1 MSCISPTSR
10 QPLFVVVFLSRA
22 STGNRETPASPATD
36 DVIFIIPQALF
47 PRLRWFPNIRSGAVP
62 SEVRKTVKLSA
73 STHSVSSFRFNCLRP
88 QLSLN
93 TTSHQQKK
101 NKWPQGRPA
110 TLLPSSAPVSGLHKP
125 RSGPAE
131 GAEWPPPRH
140 RRHGPVIYHGL
151 CVPSVTHRV
160 SAEII
165 PRFRSV
171 PGWSSFRL

>member
-22 STGNRETPASPATD
+22 STGHRETPASPATD

-101 NKWPQGRPA
+101 KQMASRA
-110 TLLPSSAPVSGLHKP
+110 TRYLTPVF
-125 RSGPAE
+125 RSGFRSSQTAFRASGRRGMATTASPSTRSSDLPWIVRAL
-131 GAEWPPPRH
+131 RH
-140 RRHGPVIYHGL
+140 
-151 CVPSVTHRV
+151 
-160 SAEII
+160 A
-165 PRFRSV
+165 PRFS
-171 PGWSSFRL
+171 